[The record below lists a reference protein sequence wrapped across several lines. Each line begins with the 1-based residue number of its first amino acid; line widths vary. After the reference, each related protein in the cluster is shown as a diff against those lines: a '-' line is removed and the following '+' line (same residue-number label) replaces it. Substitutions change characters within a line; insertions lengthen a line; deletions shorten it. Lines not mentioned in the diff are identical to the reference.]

1 MIARILHDMSSRS
14 IEPFLSLST
23 TTIPEELLEAG
34 LFGVSKSGSKPAREG
49 FLSRCQGGS
58 LFIEDI
64 QLLPKTLQSKLLKFL
79 AYGIYYPVAGTEER
93 AADVRVLVSSTTNL
107 IGETDRGDFR
117 KDLYHKIAT
126 LQIRTLP
133 LRERR
138 EDILSLMEA
147 CAHKSNHIYP
157 QLDTKQKNLL
167 AKYSFPG
174 NIRELQGILE
184 KLNLTMR
191 TTGKQT
197 VTMEEID
204 RLLKE
209 NAEIYAAEQ
218 GVGASVKTIQLPVG
232 HEPVNMREF
241 VDAIE
246 KDIIIAS
253 LKYCDNNIS
262 QTSRNLMISRQ
273 GLKNKIKRYEIPVDI
288 DEDDEEDQS
297 TEE

>member
-1 MIARILHDMSSRS
+1 M
-14 IEPFLSLST
+14 
-23 TTIPEELLEAG
+23 
-34 LFGVSKSGSKPAREG
+34 
-49 FLSRCQGGS
+49 
-58 LFIEDI
+58 FIEDI

-93 AADVRVLVSSTTNL
+93 SADVRVLVSSTTNL

-126 LQIRTLP
+126 LQVRTLP